1 MTKKQSNISLRSTHL
16 KEDCQVLLFRFKNEF
31 GKEKSLVEK
40 EGVESRNFTLKIS
53 LRAVPPGNSSLDH
66 IIMYS
71 PSYYQ
76 VSFPLP
82 GSADHLVSVSIPLNP
97 VNN

>member
-1 MTKKQSNISLRSTHL
+1 MTKKQSNIGKHSTHL

-40 EGVESRNFTLKIS
+40 EGVESRNFALKTS
-53 LRAVPPGNSSLDH
+53 LRAVLAGNSSLDH
-66 IIMYS
+66 IIKYS
-71 PSYYQ
+71 PYSYQ
-76 VSFPLP
+76 ISFPLA
-82 GSADHLVSVSIPLNP
+82 GSADFMVSVCITLNP